1 MNIRPSA
8 AIRQNYNEIA
18 EKIITGWFIKNKIK
32 VSGIGES
39 KTSQMPDFF
48 LHFLIIYISDR
59 YCIIKNEE
67 KYKNIVDRWV
77 L

>member
-8 AIRQNYNEIA
+8 AICQNYNEIV

-48 LHFLIIYISDR
+48 AFFDHLHLRSILYNKKWRKI
-59 YCIIKNEE
+59 
-67 KYKNIVDRWV
+67 
-77 L
+77 